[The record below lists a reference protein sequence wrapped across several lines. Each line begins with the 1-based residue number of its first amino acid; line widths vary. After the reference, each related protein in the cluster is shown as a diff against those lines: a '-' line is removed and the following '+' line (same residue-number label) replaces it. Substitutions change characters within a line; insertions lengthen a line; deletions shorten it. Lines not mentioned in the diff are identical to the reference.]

1 MNHFLTV
8 TRKITIRGMLWVAG
22 LLLVSGGSAATELEK
37 VTLQLKW
44 RHQFQFAGYYAAHE
58 QGYYREAGLDV
69 ELVEAEPATDP
80 VAEVTSGRAQF
91 GVGNS
96 ALLLA
101 RHEGKP
107 VVVLAA
113 IYQHSPLVL
122 LARSAA
128 DISSVHDLRGK
139 RVMLEPHSDE
149 LRAYLR
155 KEGIAESQLKL
166 LPHNFDAQN
175 LIRGNSDA
183 VSAYNTDETFF
194 LEQAGFK
201 YQLFSPRSAG
211 IDFYGD
217 NLFTSEAELRAHP
230 ERVKAFRDASLRG
243 WRYAMQHREELVDL
257 IITRYGE
264 RHTRQHLL
272 YEARKMQPLLLPEQ
286 VEMGYMYPGRWRHI
300 ADTYA
305 ELGLLPENFPLQGFL
320 YDLDAGQKRTQQ
332 QMTLAIWV
340 VVLVGVVFAVLA
352 LVLLRLN
359 RRLQREIVAREETTT
374 ELRES
379 ERNFRFITENSADVI
394 WTLDIASRR
403 FTYVSPSVARLRG
416 YSVEEVMARPMTAAL
431 SPESAQRAE
440 AVLDESIAAWENGD
454 RRDTRRV
461 TELDQPHKDG
471 RLVPTEVVTTLH
483 ADAEGRPVSVLGVSR
498 DITDRRRAEQL
509 QREVS
514 ARLQAQLAEIQKLHD
529 SIQEQAVRDP
539 LTNLYNRRYL
549 DENFERE
556 LTRAKR
562 DGYPLSL
569 AVIDIDHFKRVNDT
583 YGHPAG
589 DQVLRAL
596 AQLLL
601 RHTRASDIACRHGG
615 EEFLL
620 LMPNI
625 GAENARARAEALRQD
640 FQNIVVPH
648 GELQIHAT
656 FSAGIAAFPEHGHS
670 VEQLGNAADSA
681 LYASKHGGR
690 NRVSLCSETNPA
702 A

>member
-1 MNHFLTV
+1 MNPFLVV
-8 TRKITIRGMLWVAG
+8 TRKLGILAVFAVAG
-22 LLLVSGGSAATELEK
+22 LLLASGRLAAAELEK

-44 RHQFQFAGYYAAHE
+44 RHQFQFAGYYAARE

-128 DISSVHDLRGK
+128 DISSIHDLPGK

-243 WRYAMQHREELVDL
+243 WRYAMQHREALVDL

-264 RHTRQHLL
+264 RHSRQHLL
-272 YEARKMQPLLLPEQ
+272 YEARKMLPLLLPEQ
-286 VEMGYMYPGRWRHI
+286 VEMGYMYAGRWRHI

-340 VVLVGVVFAVLA
+340 VVLIGVAFAGMA
-352 LVLLRLN
+352 LVFLRLN

-394 WTLDIASRR
+394 WTLDITSRR

-416 YSVEEVMARPMTAAL
+416 YSVEEVMAQPMTAAL

-440 AVLDESIAAWENGD
+440 AVLVESIAAWENGD

-529 SIQEQAVRDP
+529 SIREQAVRDP

-596 AQLLL
+596 AELLL

-615 EEFLL
+615 EEFLV

-648 GELQIHAT
+648 GELQIRAT

-670 VEQLGNAADSA
+670 VEQLGNCADNA
-681 LYASKHGGR
+681 LYASKHAGR
-690 NRVSLCSETNPA
+690 NRVSMCSESNPA